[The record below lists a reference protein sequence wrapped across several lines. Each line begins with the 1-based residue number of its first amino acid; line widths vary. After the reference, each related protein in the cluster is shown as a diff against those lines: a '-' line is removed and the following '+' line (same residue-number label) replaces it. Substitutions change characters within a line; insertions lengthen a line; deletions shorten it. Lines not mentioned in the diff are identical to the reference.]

1 MDRLAA
7 AFILVLLL
15 GIWVHPFISGAKATN
30 RPAPQSAAA
39 GTDPDS
45 APTSQPTTAPAT
57 QRFEDG
63 FKLVVG
69 QPGYW
74 RLAQSKDGVWWF
86 ASPANELQFLNTVTT
101 VQPYQLG
108 RDKDGPHFVS
118 KDYSPEAST
127 EPNGGDLDRW
137 AQNTLNRLKSIGFK
151 GLGAWSNPVFHKYD
165 IPITRDLNIWTWMK
179 PESKRFYSPG
189 WSQTA
194 EIAVQTQVT
203 PLKDNRNLVGYFI
216 DNEID
221 WGNDFAG
228 PGFYFNHLAADDP
241 NKKEV
246 MNVVQTVWATVENF
260 NKDWN
265 TSFKDW
271 SELAALT
278 ELPHDQPKPYGR
290 LFAAWL
296 THLSED
302 YFRLTTQLI
311 HKYDPNHLI
320 LGVRFRGY
328 APR

>member
-63 FKLVVG
+63 FKVVVG

-74 RLAQSKDGVWWF
+74 RLTQSKDGVWWF

-137 AQNTLNRLKSIGFK
+137 AQNTLNRLK
-151 GLGAWSNPVFHKYD
+151 
-165 IPITRDLNIWTWMK
+165 
-179 PESKRFYSPG
+179 
-189 WSQTA
+189 
-194 EIAVQTQVT
+194 
-203 PLKDNRNLVGYFI
+203 
-216 DNEID
+216 
-221 WGNDFAG
+221 
-228 PGFYFNHLAADDP
+228 
-241 NKKEV
+241 
-246 MNVVQTVWATVENF
+246 
-260 NKDWN
+260 
-265 TSFKDW
+265 
-271 SELAALT
+271 
-278 ELPHDQPKPYGR
+278 
-290 LFAAWL
+290 
-296 THLSED
+296 
-302 YFRLTTQLI
+302 
-311 HKYDPNHLI
+311 
-320 LGVRFRGY
+320 
-328 APR
+328 